1 MANVERLSLLHKV
14 ATLYYK
20 KGLKKYDIAR
30 KIRQSP
36 TQVGLLLKEAIDS
49 GIVRIEVNLPNFT
62 VLQDSL
68 RVKYDLLDVIVV
80 PFDKDFGQLRN
91 NLSRASAKYFEAN
104 VKDKVKVAI
113 GGGYLTY
120 KMVEYL
126 EEKLR
131 NIDIYP
137 TALIGRDNG
146 ITHIDPVIL
155 VNLLWAKCGHIYQKA
170 HYFTLTPPD
179 ESANTIEI
187 KNHYDQIKND
197 PRLQQFL
204 SAMNDVD
211 IIFTS
216 IGSLGIDKTFN
227 SNPSK
232 PKNLA
237 VSIKVSEEELK
248 SQGVAGDIVYSFFD
262 NNGET
267 RPEWSIFPAID
278 IENLKLMSKAKN
290 KKVVVTAGYY
300 KNKSLKAILNNKM
313 CNVLITD
320 AYSAE
325 LILSRQNK

>member
-14 ATLYYK
+14 ATLYYE
-20 KGLKKYDIAR
+20 KGLKKYDIAQ
-30 KIRQSP
+30 KIKQSP
-36 TQVGLLLKEAIDS
+36 TQVWLLLKEAIDA
-49 GIVRIEVNLPNFT
+49 GIVRIEIKLPSFT
-62 VLQDSL
+62 VLQESL
-68 RVKYDLLDVIVV
+68 KVKYSLQDVVVV
-80 PFDKDFGQLRN
+80 PFDKDFGQLRS
-91 NLSRASAKYFEAN
+91 NLSRASANYFEAK
-104 VKDKVKVAI
+104 VKDKMKVAI

-155 VNLLWAKCGHIYQKA
+155 VNLLWAKCGHLYQKA
-170 HYFTLTPPD
+170 HYFTLTPPN
-179 ESANTIEI
+179 ESANTFEI
-187 KNHYDQIKND
+187 KNHYDEIKSD
-197 PRLQQFL
+197 PRLQRFL
-204 SAMNDVD
+204 SAMSDVD

-237 VSIKVSEEELK
+237 VSIKASEEELK
-248 SQGVAGDIVYSFFD
+248 NQGVAGDIVYSFFD
-262 NNGET
+262 KNGKSK
-267 RPEWSIFPAID
+267 PEWSVFPAID
-278 IENLKLMSKAKN
+278 IENLKSMSKDKN
-290 KKVVVTAGYY
+290 KKIVVTAGYY
-300 KNKSLKAILNNKM
+300 KNKSLKTVLENRI

-325 LILSRQNK
+325 LILSK